1 MNFYKYFDRLKN
13 ESLSIMIIPH
23 SGDNIK
29 QVKFKKSILYYI
41 IAIAITST
49 ILFSISFVFLISNY
63 THTNKQMQEKDK
75 YISHLEQIKIKQSG
89 QINELQ
95 TKTQLITEK
104 LNMLTELETKVR
116 NLVGLKKNNDSTQI
130 KKVSRSNTY
139 PKKSDANLLELT
151 SKINNKTD
159 TLKTLIGDVNSQ
171 LNYLNAIPNRH
182 PTIGKV
188 TSKFGYRVSPISNI
202 RKFHKGLDI
211 SNKTGTQ
218 IVAAGTGIVTFC
230 GWHSGYGKTI
240 VLSHGYGYRSVYAHN
255 SKNLVK
261 VGQKVNKGDIIA
273 KIGSTGRSTGPHL
286 HFEVHFKGQA
296 IDPQTILK

>member
-1 MNFYKYFDRLKN
+1 MNFYKSFQRLKN

-29 QVKFKKSILYYI
+29 QVNFKKSIFYYI
-41 IAIAITST
+41 IAIT
-49 ILFSISFVFLISNY
+49 ILFTISFIFLISNY
-63 THTNKQMQEKDK
+63 THTHKQMQEKDK
-75 YISHLEQIKIKQSG
+75 YISRLEQIKIKQSD

-116 NLVGLKKNNDSTQI
+116 TLVGLKKNNDSTPL
-130 KKVSRSNTY
+130 KKVSRSTTY
-139 PKKSDANLLELT
+139 PKQSDPDLMELT
-151 SKINNKTD
+151 TKINNKKN
-159 TLKTLIGDVNSQ
+159 TLKSLIGDVNHQ
-171 LNYLNAIPNRH
+171 LNYLNAKPNKY

-188 TSKFGYRVSPISNI
+188 TSKFGYRISPISTL

-211 SNKTGTQ
+211 ANKTGTK
-218 IVAAGTGIVTFC
+218 IVAAGTGIVTFS
-230 GWHSGYGKTI
+230 GWQSGYGKTI
-240 VLSHGYGYRSVYAHN
+240 ILSHGYGYRSIYGHN
-255 SKNLVK
+255 SKNLVT

-286 HFEVHFKGQA
+286 HFEVHCKGQA